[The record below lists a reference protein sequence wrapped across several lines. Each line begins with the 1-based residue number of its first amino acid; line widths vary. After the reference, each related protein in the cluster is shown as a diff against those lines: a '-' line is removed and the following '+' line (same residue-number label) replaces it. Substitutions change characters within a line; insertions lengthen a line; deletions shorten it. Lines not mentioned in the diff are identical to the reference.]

1 LTQVADLLQSRLCH
15 QFDVR
20 RLTALVGAGVSVP
33 LVTGEWVPYCYL
45 DNAASTPC
53 LVTVRKAVVDFLEYY
68 SSVHRGSGLLSA
80 YSTEVYEDAR
90 KVVASF
96 VDARYD
102 DCVIFTRNTT
112 DSTNLIASVLN
123 PEDEV
128 LVCAGE
134 HHANLLPWR
143 KGKATTLPVARCPGE
158 VLERLE
164 AALRAG
170 SFALV
175 AVTAASNVTGEI
187 WPIAEI
193 VALAHRYGARV
204 VVDAAQ
210 LAPHHP
216 ISIKDWDAD
225 WVVFSGHKLYAPF
238 GAGVVVGRCDWLSR
252 AKPYLFGGGAVDYV
266 LVDDVMW
273 TGLPDLHE
281 AGSPNTVGAMALGVA
296 CQTLSLAGMARL
308 AGAESLLLDVLR
320 RGLSLVPGL
329 TMYEMWPGDCDRI
342 GLVTFN
348 LANVGYAELA
358 AILSAEFGIGVRHG
372 CFCAHPL
379 MACLLGISDDMM
391 RTIGNDLHTSKSLYV
406 PGAVRVSLSV
416 GSSLEDI
423 IRLLNALH
431 IIADGGSKW
440 KYLTTSDGKDCIP
453 LSDGRSLPTSPF
465 DLSYLDI

>member
-1 LTQVADLLQSRLCH
+1 
-15 QFDVR
+15 
-20 RLTALVGAGVSVP
+20 
-33 LVTGEWVPYCYL
+33 
-45 DNAASTPC
+45 

-90 KVVASF
+90 AVVAAF
-96 VDARYD
+96 VDARPD

-112 DSTNLIASVLN
+112 DSTNLIASVL
-123 PEDEV
+123 ESSDSV

-143 KGKATTLPVARCPGE
+143 QGSVTTLPVSRSPGE

-193 VALAHRYGARV
+193 VALAHRHGARV

-216 ISIKDWDAD
+216 ISIRDWDAD

-238 GAGVVVGRCDWLSR
+238 GAGVVIGRSDWLAR

-266 LVDDVMW
+266 LVDDVVW
-273 TGLPDLHE
+273 AGLPDLHE

-296 CQTLSLAGMARL
+296 CQTLSLAGMSRL
-308 AGAESLLLDVLR
+308 SAAESLLFDVLR

-329 TMYEMWPGDCDRI
+329 TIYEMWPGDFERI

-379 MACLLGISDDMM
+379 MACLMGVSDDMM
-391 RTIGNDLHTSKSLYV
+391 RTIGHDLHTAKSLFV

-416 GSSLEDI
+416 GTSLNDI

-431 IIADGGSKW
+431 IIADGGSRW
-440 KYLTTSDGKDCIP
+440 KYLTSPDGKDCVP
-453 LSDGRSLPTSPF
+453 LSDDRVFPTSPF
-465 DLSYLDI
+465 DLSYLGV